1 MASGL
6 EIFERDGPEL
16 PLTLRIHL
24 SRLLS
29 PADLADCWKKVMDI
43 VLLGDISGKTVF

>member
-1 MASGL
+1 MAGGL
-6 EIFERDGPEL
+6 EIFERDAPEL

-24 SRLLS
+24 FRILS
-29 PADLADCWKKVMDI
+29 AADLADCRGEPRGI